1 MHFGNG
7 RYCWLST
14 IWLPSRNHHLGSG
27 SDFVTSDVKRPIIA
41 QNDCTVISVHKH
53 FLVYFDTHV
62 NVIMYIKMVKEKKK

>member
-27 SDFVTSDVKRPIIA
+27 SDFVTSDAKRPIIA
-41 QNDCTVISVHKH
+41 QNDCTVISVHMLMLLCIYKW
-53 FLVYFDTHV
+53 L
-62 NVIMYIKMVKEKKK
+62 KKKNKHLT